1 MKYNENPSNSSRVV
15 TSGQGDLPECRVTV
29 VNAPKTNQKKLLQY
43 YRRIR
48 HTTQHNAA
56 KEHVVMA
63 IGKA

>member
-1 MKYNENPSNSSRVV
+1 MKCNENPSNSSRVV
-15 TSGQGDLPECRVTV
+15 TSGQGDVATYCREW
-29 VNAPKTNQKKLLQY
+29 AKHKEMFLQY

-56 KEHVVMA
+56 NEHVVMV